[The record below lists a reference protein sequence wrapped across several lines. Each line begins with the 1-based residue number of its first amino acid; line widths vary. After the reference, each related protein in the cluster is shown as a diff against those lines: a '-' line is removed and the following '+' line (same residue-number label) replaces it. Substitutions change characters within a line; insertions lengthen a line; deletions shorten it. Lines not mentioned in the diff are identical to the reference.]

1 MRRSFKSIGTQTRV
15 AGQTRCFGGSLVLN
29 HWGGLWPSLASASI
43 RAGLSRVLNAGEN
56 PRSWEI
62 PPEQYQEMDCAAL
75 DRERTRLV
83 AERADL
89 KSPLLSSNTD
99 AEREAE
105 LTQLNGKLYT
115 VEKAQF
121 AKSCP
126 LVANAP
132 PSPPSAVVQ

>member
-1 MRRSFKSIGTQTRV
+1 MPKNSP
-15 AGQTRCFGGSLVLN
+15 
-29 HWGGLWPSLASASI
+29 PSTTH
-43 RAGLSRVLNAGEN
+43 
-56 PRSWEI
+56 
-62 PPEQYQEMDCAAL
+62 AL
-75 DRERTRLV
+75 LL
-83 AERADL
+83 AERDDL
-89 KSPLLSSNTD
+89 DSPQNSSKAD

-115 VEKAQF
+115 AEKAQF

>member
-1 MRRSFKSIGTQTRV
+1 
-15 AGQTRCFGGSLVLN
+15 
-29 HWGGLWPSLASASI
+29 
-43 RAGLSRVLNAGEN
+43 
-56 PRSWEI
+56 
-62 PPEQYQEMDCAAL
+62 MDCNAL
-75 DRERTRLV
+75 NRERTRLV